1 MRTPRTNYPTAGRVA
16 TRAIV
21 GHPRPAPVTH
31 WLLHLGAGL
40 YASNLAVGVT
50 AQVRGTHFGQ
60 LHHWLYAAVFGAAI
74 AVALFAWHPALLLT
88 LTALAALPTTKPRT
102 IWHPTIAIVGALG
115 YLACYL
121 F

>member
-1 MRTPRTNYPTAGRVA
+1 MSGILGP
-16 TRAIV
+16 
-21 GHPRPAPVTH
+21 PVTH

-40 YASNLAVGVT
+40 YAGNLAVGLT
-50 AQVRGTHFGQ
+50 AQTRGTHFGQ

-74 AVALFAWHPALLLT
+74 AAAVFAWHPALLLT
-88 LTALAALPTTKPRT
+88 LAALAALPSTKPRSA
-102 IWHPTIAIVGALG
+102 WHPAIAILGAVG